1 MLTIVMIV
9 LPLIGAGWVI
19 WGMISDLVP
28 HRRRVHFDS
37 VGLSRRELSRITR
50 TVRHMDRRRGRYGW
64 QA

>member
-1 MLTIVMIV
+1 MLVIVMIA

-28 HRRRVHFDS
+28 HRRRMHYDS
-37 VGLSRRELSRITR
+37 VGLSRRELARITR
-50 TVRHMDRRRGRYGW
+50 TVQRKDRRRGRYGW